1 MLNDNDLA
9 TLKDEVSAIIARC
22 LRVNDPIHN
31 DAVGFC
37 AHCYDNA
44 MSVIHEIADA
54 DAIGNPEMNAVLAQ
68 LFKQIWMSSDALVC
82 LLPPELSAKVNELT
96 ESMLNAISPDLL
108 ESKRQR
114 HAVLM
119 AGGTIQDAENLTKH

>member
-1 MLNDNDLA
+1 MTDNHLDV
-9 TLKDEVSAIIARC
+9 LKDEVSAIIARC
-22 LRVNDPIHN
+22 LMVTDPIYN

-44 MSVIHEIADA
+44 MSVMHEIADA
-54 DAIGNPEMNAVLAQ
+54 DALGNPEMNAVLVQ

-119 AGGTIQDAENLTKH
+119 AGGTIDNLTKH